1 MKEKNKI
8 IIAIAAIA
16 LIIIIAGGAT
26 FAYWY
31 WETATNEE
39 TTINFIVGEN
49 EIRNEINATLSGAT
63 QNITNL
69 IPVAS
74 CTDSTYAIKKE
85 LTLTY
90 KNDTDNEA
98 VVRGTLSVNFKD
110 DAQYDIPSANN
121 LGYLKY
127 AVTRSATSC
136 TTDAVLGATG
146 SFSTASGALFSNVT
160 LLSGIAAHTS
170 TEQTQTFYLWVWLDG
185 RETDENNDGI
195 PDGYVY
201 TNIGSGSVTD
211 PMQKI
216 SFDLTWTGTISN
228 DT

>member
-39 TTINFIVGEN
+39 TTINLVIPGYPGDDED
-49 EIRNEINATLSGAT
+49 ATPGDPDVPYPIAQLTGAT

-85 LTLTY
+85 LTLIY
-90 KNDTDNEA
+90 SNNTDNEA
-98 VVRGTLSVNFKD
+98 IVRGTLSVSNFNSPHGTPD
-110 DAQYDIPSANN
+110 STDLSH
-121 LGYLKY
+121 LHY
-127 AVTRSATSC
+127 AVTTSSTSC
-136 TTDAVLGATG
+136 TSNAVTGASGTFG
-146 SFSTASGALFSNVT
+146 TTNGALFSNVT
-160 LLSGIAAHTS
+160 LLSGINAYTTAA
-170 TEQTQTFYLWVWLDG
+170 QQQKYYLWVWIDS
-185 RETDENNDGI
+185 
-195 PDGYVY
+195 GYTH
-201 TNIGSGSVTD
+201 TNVGSGVVND
-211 PMQKI
+211 PMQDI